1 MRRARFGRTEEEV
14 SAIGVG
20 TWSYGGARTV
30 KGRDVGWSGHSDS
43 GALAALRRAWESGIN
58 HWDTADAYGDGASE
72 RLIGSLWDDVPR
84 EDIFLAT
91 KVGWL
96 PGEHR
101 GYYHPQQI
109 RKQLDASLAN
119 LQTDVIDLYYFHH
132 CDFGPQDRRLDDAID
147 LIRGFR
153 DEGKIRFIGLSD
165 WRASK
170 ILRLAPIIDPDVVQP
185 YRNVLDN
192 SYVTSGLAAYVASHD
207 LGVALFSPL
216 KHGVLLGKYDQPQV
230 FEDGDLRNQVP
241 EFSDAGRLAH
251 FRRVAAEM
259 GRRYPDHP
267 QPVLHALVDALL
279 ADSPTGSVLLGQ
291 RNRAQATAAATLGE
305 PMSVD
310 EALAIARLYH
320 K

>member
-1 MRRARFGRTEEEV
+1 MKRVRFGRTEAEV
-14 SAIGVG
+14 SVIAVG

-30 KGRDVGWSGHSDS
+30 KGRGVGWSGHSDS
-43 GALAALRRAWESGIN
+43 EALEALRHAWENGIN
-58 HWDTADAYGDGASE
+58 HWDTADAYGAGASE

-84 EDIFLAT
+84 DKIFLAS

-101 GYYHPQQI
+101 GYYHPEQIQQ
-109 RKQLDASLAN
+109 QLEASLRN
-119 LQTDVIDLYYFHH
+119 LDTEVIDLYYFHH
-132 CDFGPQDRRLDDAID
+132 CDFGPRDRRLDDAID
-147 LIRGFR
+147 LMRRFR

-165 WRASK
+165 WRATK

-192 SYVTSGLAAYVASHD
+192 SYVTSGLAAYVARHD
-207 LGVALFSPL
+207 LGVAFFSPL
-216 KHGVLLGKYDQPQV
+216 QHGVLLGKYDQPHV
-230 FEDGDLRNQVP
+230 FDDGDMRNQVP

-251 FRRVAAEM
+251 FRRLAGEM
-259 GRRYPDHP
+259 EKRYADHP

-291 RNRAQATAAATLGE
+291 RNRRQAEAAATLGE

-310 EALAIARLYH
+310 ESLAIARLYQ